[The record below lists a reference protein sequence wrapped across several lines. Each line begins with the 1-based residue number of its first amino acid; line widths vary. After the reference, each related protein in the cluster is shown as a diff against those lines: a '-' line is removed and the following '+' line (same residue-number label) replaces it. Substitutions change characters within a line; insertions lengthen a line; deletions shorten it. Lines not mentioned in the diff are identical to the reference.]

1 MGFHFG
7 APFPS
12 DQRTV
17 PDRCDPIFR
26 GGYSFVLV
34 RFCFSALAPTR
45 RRVPRRRCQI
55 DGKFRPLRRPTQ
67 VHRSSA
73 IGRPWDDDRKKTGSK
88 RFIFLFFFGKKKKN
102 PPSTRD
108 SMKETPEP
116 THLYRETHWGGHEK
130 RRKRK
135 NRYVPGRSKNT
146 SFFFVRKRGKRNN
159 PEPEPNDDEE
169 EFQKRKKKETA
180 ATDLQRP
187 IDAPGRLF
195 SVPKRG
201 RSFLFFLYFFFWN
214 IAGTQ

>member
-1 MGFHFG
+1 M
-7 APFPS
+7 
-12 DQRTV
+12 R
-17 PDRCDPIFR
+17 PDFSRRLF
-26 GGYSFVLV
+26 
-34 RFCFSALAPTR
+34 FCF
-45 RRVPRRRCQI
+45 
-55 DGKFRPLRRPTQ
+55 
-67 VHRSSA
+67 
-73 IGRPWDDDRKKTGSK
+73 GS
-88 RFIFLFFFGKKKKN
+88 FLFFCVGAHPQTCSSSTLPNRWQVSPTSTANPSSSLVGHWSAMGRRSKKNGIQTIYFSIFFGKKKKN

-201 RSFLFFLYFFFWN
+201 RSFLFFLYFFF
-214 IAGTQ
+214 GTLPVPSNLMPFRP

>member
-1 MGFHFG
+1 MKKKSEKNRPTLFVGRPRLLFLSSFFNDAPESGFFSFFFVKPSCTDKNTHTHTHTHTHTEREPMGFHFG

-88 RFIFLFFFGKKKKN
+88 RFIFLFFWKKEEPTLDTRFHERDSRTDTPLQRDALGRARKKKK
-102 PPSTRD
+102 
-108 SMKETPEP
+108 
-116 THLYRETHWGGHEK
+116 
-130 RRKRK
+130 
-135 NRYVPGRSKNT
+135 
-146 SFFFVRKRGKRNN
+146 
-159 PEPEPNDDEE
+159 
-169 EFQKRKKKETA
+169 KKEP
-180 ATDLQRP
+180 L
-187 IDAPGRLF
+187 
-195 SVPKRG
+195 
-201 RSFLFFLYFFFWN
+201 RS
-214 IAGTQ
+214 GTK